1 MNLKQI
7 AINIFLLCLFPSF
20 GIWFLLYNFSRNS
33 FQTFQ
38 ILNHIVNT
46 AHGL

>member
-7 AINIFLLCLFPSF
+7 AINIFLRCLFPSF
-20 GIWFLLYNFSRNS
+20 SIWFLLYNFSCSS

-38 ILNHIVNT
+38 ILNHIVNM